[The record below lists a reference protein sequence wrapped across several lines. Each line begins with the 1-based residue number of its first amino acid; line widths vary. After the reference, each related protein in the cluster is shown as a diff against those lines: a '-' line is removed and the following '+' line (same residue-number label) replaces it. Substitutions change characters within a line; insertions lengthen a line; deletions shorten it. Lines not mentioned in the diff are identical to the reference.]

1 MTAAL
6 PTSGPV
12 IELDGV
18 SKFFGG
24 VVAVSDVSF
33 TIEPGV
39 TALLGPNG
47 AGKST
52 VMRMLCG
59 LASPSRGRV
68 RLLGKNP
75 RGDVDVFRHLGLV
88 PQQEV
93 VPEVLTALEFVSMS
107 AELSKVDAPETA
119 ARHALDLVELNPDD
133 ARPVRTYS
141 KGMRQRV
148 KVAAAVVHDPE
159 IIVLDEPLEGL
170 DPRQRRHMISLF
182 TRFGEDGRTVVV
194 SSHVLDEVERL
205 GSRVLVMGKG
215 RLLAEGDF
223 HAIRE
228 LIDDR
233 PHKLRVVTD
242 KPRELAAGIMADGGA
257 VGVSIVRGNIVVDT
271 IDVGVFRSAVAG
283 IAKRAD
289 ARLLEVV
296 PLDDDL
302 ESVFRYLVGAS

>member
-1 MTAAL
+1 MTE
-6 PTSGPV
+6 V
-12 IELDGV
+12 VVEFDGV

-33 TIEPGV
+33 TIERGV

-59 LASPSRGRV
+59 LASPSRGTV
-68 RLLGKNP
+68 RLLGEDP
-75 RGDVDVFRHLGLV
+75 RGPVEVFRHLGLV

-93 VPEVLTALEFVSMS
+93 VPEVLSGFEFVEMS
-107 AELSKVDAPETA
+107 AELSKVANPVTA
-119 ARHALDLVELNPDD
+119 AKRALGLVELDPDD

-148 KVAAAVVHDPE
+148 KVAAALVHEPQ
-159 IIVLDEPLEGL
+159 IVVLDEPLEGL
-170 DPRQRRHMISLF
+170 DPRQRRHMIDLF
-182 TRFGEDGRTVVV
+182 TQLGESGHTVIV

-215 RLLAEGDF
+215 RLLATGDF
-223 HAIRE
+223 HEIRE

-233 PHKLRVVTD
+233 PHKLRVVTN
-242 KPRELAAGIMADGGA
+242 KPRELAAGLMKDGGV
-257 VGVSIVRGNIVVDT
+257 VGVTISGTGVVVDT
-271 IDVGVFRSAVAG
+271 NDVTAFRTSVAAVAKK
-283 IAKRAD
+283 AN
-289 ARLLEVV
+289 ARLIEVV

>member
-1 MTAAL
+1 MTAVVEFA
-6 PTSGPV
+6 
-12 IELDGV
+12 GV

-33 TIEPGV
+33 AIEAGV

-59 LASPSRGRV
+59 LASPSRGTV

-75 RGDVDVFRHLGLV
+75 RGDVEVFRHLGLV

-93 VPEVLTALEFVSMS
+93 VPEVLTAHEFVSLS
-107 AELSKVDAPETA
+107 AELSRVSNPNA
-119 ARHALDLVELNPDD
+119 ASERALGLVELDPAD

-148 KVAAAVVHDPE
+148 KVAAALVHEPE
-159 IIVLDEPLEGL
+159 IVVLDEPLEGL
-170 DPRQRRHMISLF
+170 DPRQRRHMIDLF
-182 TRFGEDGRTVVV
+182 TLLGEQGQTVIV

-205 GSRVLVMGKG
+205 ASRVLVMGKG
-215 RLLAEGDF
+215 RLLAEGNF

-242 KPRELAAGIMADGGA
+242 KPRELAAGIMADGGV
-257 VGVSIVRGNIVVDT
+257 VGVSIVRESIVVDT
-271 IDVGVFRSAVAG
+271 AYVAVFRDNVAA
-283 IAKRAD
+283 IAKKSN
-289 ARLLEVV
+289 ARLFEVV